1 MLPEL
6 ADGGSEDSVQKLDLN
21 KSSSLKKQD
30 SREDVSEK
38 LKNERVKHK
47 ILKNSWTRFF
57 ANYAPVPK
65 NLKEGILQ
73 ARTNQSDLYCRD
85 ESIRKKGFC
94 AETTG

>member
-38 LKNERVKHK
+38 LKNERVKDKFRRIHGRDFLPTMLLYRK
-47 ILKNSWTRFF
+47 I
-57 ANYAPVPK
+57 
-65 NLKEGILQ
+65 
-73 ARTNQSDLYCRD
+73 
-85 ESIRKKGFC
+85 
-94 AETTG
+94 